1 MSGKQRDFGVRHNRT
16 ITNYVGPGPLLLQ
29 ELANH
34 IAGTMLPRVPEHLV
48 EYQNEVRKKKS
59 NVSHFFQVLSET
71 YSDGNISQKLSNLLD
86 RAFANSK
93 IEEAQITPKF
103 LEGLMDALD
112 QVKGIFDSG
121 SSDRVYLDKLISTI
135 YDFSKLLQSK

>member
-1 MSGKQRDFGVRHNRT
+1 MSRKERDFGVRHNRN

-29 ELANH
+29 ELTNH
-34 IAGTMLPRVPEHLV
+34 IAGTMLPKVPEYLI

-71 YSDGNISQKLSNLLD
+71 YSDANISIKLNNLLD
-86 RAFANSK
+86 KAFANSK
-93 IEEAQITPKF
+93 IEEEQITLSF

-121 SSDRVYLDKLISTI
+121 SLDRIYLDKLISTI
-135 YDFSKLLQSK
+135 YEFYKLLKK

>member
-1 MSGKQRDFGVRHNRT
+1 MSGKQRNFGVRHNRT

-34 IAGTMLPRVPEHLV
+34 IAGSMLPQIPEHLV

-71 YSDGNISQKLSNLLD
+71 YSEKNISTKLKNLLD
-86 RAFANSK
+86 KAFANSK

-103 LEGLMDALD
+103 LEELMDALD
-112 QVKGIFDSG
+112 QVKEIFDSR
-121 SSDRVYLDKLISTI
+121 SSDCKYLDKLNSTI
-135 YDFSKLLQSK
+135 YEFYKLLKSK

>member
-34 IAGTMLPRVPEHLV
+34 IAGNMLPKVPEHLV
-48 EYQNEVRKKKS
+48 DYQNEVRKKKS

-71 YSDGNISQKLSNLLD
+71 YTDANISTKLSTLLD
-86 RAFANSK
+86 KAFASSK
-93 IEEAQITPKF
+93 IEESQITPIF
-103 LEGLMDALD
+103 LEGLMDGLD

-121 SSDRVYLDKLISTI
+121 SPDRMYLDKLISTI
-135 YDFSKLLQSK
+135 FEFYKLLKNK